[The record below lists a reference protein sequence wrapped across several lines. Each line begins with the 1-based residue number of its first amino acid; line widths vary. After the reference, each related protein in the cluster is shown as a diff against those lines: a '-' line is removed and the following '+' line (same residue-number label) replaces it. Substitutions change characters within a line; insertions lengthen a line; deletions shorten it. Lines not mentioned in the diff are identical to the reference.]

1 MSFIDFLSEFS
12 YQRIIIGTTLIGAC
26 AGAMGVF
33 LYLRRQSLLSDV
45 IGSAATPGVMGIF
58 LAVSLSPLLFDAR
71 SMPVITIGAM
81 VTGLLAAVL
90 ANRISATTPGEPHRG
105 HHAYW
110 HRHDYGRGDV
120 AVSGRWPGVA
130 AGHSA

>member
-45 IGSAATPGVMGIF
+45 IGSAATPGVM
-58 LAVSLSPLLFDAR
+58 
-71 SMPVITIGAM
+71 
-81 VTGLLAAVL
+81 
-90 ANRISATTPGEPHRG
+90 
-105 HHAYW
+105 
-110 HRHDYGRGDV
+110 
-120 AVSGRWPGVA
+120 
-130 AGHSA
+130 